1 MLPRQKYTKKN
12 NVKKEVERMLKG
24 IGRSVVVVSDVE
36 SDLFEQAIFILSPKG
51 ASGYV
56 NDSDEVVKEARKV
69 LSGYTAKYYMA
80 QKKRSKSK
88 SKNLAMWI
96 TISVAVSFLLGV
108 ILYGIC

>member
-1 MLPRQKYTKKN
+1 
-12 NVKKEVERMLKG
+12 MLKG

-69 LSGYTAKYYMA
+69 LSGYTAKYYIA
-80 QKKRSKSK
+80 QKKRSKTK
-88 SKNLAMWI
+88 SKNRAMWI
-96 TISVAVSFLLGV
+96 SVSVAAILFLSLMLFG
-108 ILYGIC
+108 LF